1 MNDKKRVMWLL
12 NHTSARKFEVPMLKE
27 CGFDE
32 IFLPKSFPADPSF
45 RSASIDWSEDEHLTI
60 PKEDLEILNNTSWY
74 TGGTREAWRIA
85 DKWFD
90 VAFFIAIDTDNM
102 KNMVNNFNGVCVLR
116 AYGLHQP
123 LTYGTW
129 LSLITAGKGAEYI
142 RKLGK
147 RFVFGIAYE
156 HLASIESPLIRDK
169 ACYLPLGMNN
179 VAISENWTGDN
190 KNILFVCPDIAINKY
205 YNQVYKDFAKNFAE
219 FDYIVSGAQP
229 ISVMDK
235 RVIGFVTQEEHY
247 SNMQRSSVMFY
258 HSQEPYHIHYHP
270 FEAVKNGMPLIFM
283 ANGLLDRL
291 GGIDLPGRCKTIAE
305 AKKKIRAIING
316 DKRLIKKI
324 VESQKVLLKPMNFEA
339 LKPIWIKNF
348 AQILQIK
355 NKRSQSKESVYQTKK
370 IAVIL
375 PAEYLGGSLRG
386 AQLLANAIKNGS
398 KIAGDNCQ
406 VVFYHIDSDIYS
418 NKEFSD
424 LDSSIP
430 IRSFKWKKLDMEESI
445 RAMAYA
451 GYDDWHLSYH
461 EFLIPDDGI
470 NYAFDCDLWLIVSDR
485 IAAPILP
492 VKPVGF
498 MVYDYL
504 QRRNDFLHQDI
515 NFTLI
520 DAVRRA
526 DKVFV
531 TSDFTYQD
539 ALQYAGIKKERLSK
553 VPMLIPD
560 FSQTCKEE
568 LVVDIDINAESEK
581 DETDYFIWTTNSA
594 PHKNIDKVF
603 EALKIYYDIYNGSH
617 KCVITGVNTDNLLS
631 SGAKHLAKAKKIFSS
646 SKKMKDNIVFKGNL
660 SDDEYK
666 LVLKSA
672 KFLFHSAHGD
682 NGTFS
687 VVEAAFYNVPALS
700 NFYPAIDEMNKN
712 YHLNITYC
720 DIFNEH
726 ETAGKMKVM
735 EQASSSIRAS
745 LPKVDDLKKLTL
757 GTNKTI
763 YWDELKGLL

>member
-1 MNDKKRVMWLL
+1 
-12 NHTSARKFEVPMLKE
+12 
-27 CGFDE
+27 
-32 IFLPKSFPADPSF
+32 
-45 RSASIDWSEDEHLTI
+45 
-60 PKEDLEILNNTSWY
+60 
-74 TGGTREAWRIA
+74 
-85 DKWFD
+85 
-90 VAFFIAIDTDNM
+90 
-102 KNMVNNFNGVCVLR
+102 
-116 AYGLHQP
+116 
-123 LTYGTW
+123 
-129 LSLITAGKGAEYI
+129 
-142 RKLGK
+142 
-147 RFVFGIAYE
+147 
-156 HLASIESPLIRDK
+156 
-169 ACYLPLGMNN
+169 
-179 VAISENWTGDN
+179 
-190 KNILFVCPDIAINKY
+190 
-205 YNQVYKDFAKNFAE
+205 
-219 FDYIVSGAQP
+219 
-229 ISVMDK
+229 MDK

-324 VESQKVLLKPMNFEA
+324 VESQKVLLKPMDFEA

-603 EALKIYYDIYNGSH
+603 EALKIYYDIYNGTH

>member
-1 MNDKKRVMWLL
+1 MKDKKRVMWLL

-45 RSASIDWSEDEHLTI
+45 RSASIDWSEDECLTI
-60 PKEDLEILNNTSWY
+60 PQEDLQILNNTDWY
-74 TGGTREAWRIA
+74 TGGTREAWMIA

-90 VAFFIAIDTDNM
+90 AAFFIAFDTDNM
-102 KNMVNNFNGVCVLR
+102 KNMVNYFNGVCVLR

-123 LTYGTW
+123 STYGNW

-156 HLASIESPLIRDK
+156 HLANIESPLIRDK
-169 ACYLPLGMNN
+169 ACYLPLGMND
-179 VAISENWTGDN
+179 VTVSDNWTGDR

-205 YNQVYKDFAKNFAE
+205 YNQVYKDFAKNFSE
-219 FDYIVSGAQP
+219 FDYIVSGSQP

-258 HSQEPYHIHYHP
+258 HSQEPYHVHYHP

-291 GGIDLPGRCKTIAE
+291 GGIDLPGRCKTIVE
-305 AKKKIRAIING
+305 AKKKIHAIING

-324 VESQKVLLKPMNFEA
+324 VESQKILLKSMDFEA
-339 LKPIWIKNF
+339 LKPIWVKNF
-348 AQILQIK
+348 AKILQVN
-355 NKRSQSKESVYQTKK
+355 NKRSQSKELVYQSKK

-430 IRSFKWKKLDMEESI
+430 IRSFKWKKLNMEESI

-485 IAAPILP
+485 IVAPILP

-504 QRRNDFLHQDI
+504 QRRNDFLNQDI
-515 NFTLI
+515 NFTII

-560 FSQTCKEE
+560 FSQNCKEE
-568 LVVDIDINAESEK
+568 LNADIEITGELDKSEP
-581 DETDYFIWTTNSA
+581 DYFIWTTNSA

-603 EALKIYYDIYNGSH
+603 EALKIYYDIYNGTL

-631 SGAKHLAKAKKIFSS
+631 SGAKHLTKAKKIYSS
-646 SKKMKDNIVFKGNL
+646 SKKMKENIVFKGNL

-666 LVLKSA
+666 MVLKSA

-700 NFYPAIDEMNKN
+700 NFYPAIDEMNDN
-712 YHLNITYC
+712 YHLHITYC

-726 ETAGKMKVM
+726 DTAGKMKVM
-735 EQASSSIRAS
+735 EQASSSLKAS